1 MKQGKTQTGFEY
13 ELSESIGN
21 DYEVVELLSELE
33 ENPLIL
39 TKLVSKILGKEQAK
53 RLKNH
58 VRDDNGTVPTDKM
71 TQEIVDIFQNSGE
84 EPKNS

>member
-39 TKLVSKILGKEQAK
+39 TRLVSKILGKEQAK